1 MTSFVKNHPL
11 FCMIVAL
18 ALLLAT
24 VIGLV
29 ALAYTTLDGFVFFLT
44 WLSIGGIGAFLLLRI
59 IDSYEKI
66 EIQKYKEYRD
76 KSNKEHQ
83 KNDNGKNH

>member
-29 ALAYTTLDGFVFFLT
+29 ALAYTTLDGCVFFLT
-44 WLSIGGIGAFLLLRI
+44 WLAIGGIGAFLLLRI

-76 KSNKEHQ
+76 KNNKDHQ